1 MQGSARS
8 ALTKACVPS
17 ESLPHA
23 LAFNTLTSYVGEFS
37 APGLFYLT
45 VTLGGKAVTLT
56 LNLTLIL
63 TLILILIL
71 TLSLTLTLG
80 VQGVWCS
87 LYFTH

>member
-1 MQGSARS
+1 MYVHAMQGSARS

-45 VTLGGKAVTLT
+45 VALGGKGVTLT
-56 LNLTLIL
+56 L
-63 TLILILIL
+63 
-71 TLSLTLTLG
+71 TLTPPTPH
-80 VQGVWCS
+80 
-87 LYFTH
+87 THTHTHTHRWS